1 VFGFGKKSGPILG
14 LDINSSTISVIQ
26 IEKTKT
32 DTKVSRF
39 SSMPTPPDIVREGL
53 LADPEAVGAAVRELL
68 DLVGIPNKKPLPVVN
83 VAIPGQAVVIRL
95 MPVPTGMPPDELNDV
110 VKQEAINNLPFPVD
124 EANLDYCLL
133 PSTERTDP
141 DGVRR
146 VDILLAAIQRVYVE
160 SYWRMAEAANVKL
173 GRVDISSLAVIR
185 TLSFAGMLQ
194 DDGQMTMSVNIR
206 NDATDITLIKKGM
219 PLFSRSVLLGVETLG
234 EAISRSIDAP
244 IDESIALLPR
254 LQLGSMPTAD
264 PKIGQAAQVARS
276 IFGDLTAEVGRSLE
290 FYMSQVGIVQVD
302 HVVLTG
308 AACVV
313 PGIGEFFA
321 NRLNIETVV
330 ADPFTNLIYDKAQI
344 LDERKPTHAMIVGLV
359 ADSGA
364 MALKTVEVDLNKQG
378 RNAMPMESR
387 TSGEDGD
394 EEGGEEE
401 VDTPWF
407 FPALGVG
414 IAACLIAVL
423 GYAVLAFYLSGQLDT
438 ELVTLEEDLTR
449 QKSEVDRMSKQKDE
463 LAVLRQKQEVLNKII
478 NHGTPRSA
486 ILQTVR
492 ETVPSGVQV
501 CNLELIENRFQAACL
516 SIDFTKASHY
526 AINLQ
531 GSNLLDDINLV
542 DIHRLK
548 KYPEQISFNINGIIK
563 PEAAQVDIDAVKPVA
578 DGSTKPRLIYFTQN
592 NNDACKS
599 FVAVLDA
606 AKAKYAPKFDF
617 QTVDMDDPANKALV
631 DKYHVTSAPDT
642 YIVDLAGN
650 VVEHLSGPVPAGLV
664 TAALEK
670 FSQVATASDTK

>member
-1 VFGFGKKSGPILG
+1 MLSFGKKSGPTLG

-68 DLVGIPNKKPLPVVN
+68 DLVGIPNKKPIPVVN

-95 MPVPTGMPPDELNDV
+95 MPVPTGMPPDELSDV
-110 VKQEAINNLPFPVD
+110 VKQEAVNNLPFPVD

-146 VDILLAAIQRVYVE
+146 VDVLLAAIQRVYVE
-160 SYWRMAEAANVKL
+160 SYWRMAEAANVTL
-173 GRVDISSLAVIR
+173 GRVDVSSLAVIR
-185 TLSFAGMLQ
+185 CLAFAGMLQ

-206 NDATDITLIKKGM
+206 NDATDITLIKRGM

-254 LQLGSMPTAD
+254 LQLGSIPTAD

-302 HVVLTG
+302 HVVLSG

-313 PGIGEFFA
+313 PGIGDFFA
-321 NRLNIETVV
+321 NRLNIETLV

-344 LDERKPTHAMIVGLV
+344 LDERKPTHAMIVGLL
-359 ADSGA
+359 ADGNSV
-364 MALKTVEVDLNKQG
+364 ALKTVEVDLNKQG
-378 RNAMPMESR
+378 RNAMTVTER
-387 TSGEDGD
+387 TDSDD
-394 EEGGEEE
+394 EEGEDDEEDI
-401 VDTPWF
+401 DTPWF
-407 FPALGVG
+407 VPSLGVG
-414 IAACLIAVL
+414 IAACLVVVL
-423 GYAVLAFYLSGQLDT
+423 GWAVLAFYLSGQLDS

-449 QKSEVDRMSKQKDE
+449 QKSQVDRMSKEKDE
-463 LAVLRQKQEVLNKII
+463 LAVLLQKQQVLSKII

-486 ILQTVR
+486 ILQVVR
-492 ETVPSGVQV
+492 ETVPVGVQL
-501 CNLELIENRFQAACL
+501 CTLELAENRFQTQCN

-531 GSNLLDDINLV
+531 GSDLLDDVTLADV
-542 DIHRLK
+542 HRMK
-548 KYPEQISFNINGIIK
+548 KAPQQIVFNISGLIR
-563 PEAAQVDIDAVKPVA
+563 PEAAQVDIDAAKPIA
-578 DGSTKPRLIYFTQN
+578 GGPARPKLICFTQN
-592 NNDACKS
+592 KNDASKS
-599 FVAVLDA
+599 FVVVLDA
-606 AKAKYAPKFDF
+606 AKAQYAPKFDF
-617 QTVDMDDPANKALV
+617 QMLDLDDPANKGLI
-631 DKYHVTSAPDT
+631 DQYHVTSAPDT
-642 YIVDLAGN
+642 YIVDSTGK
-650 VVEHLSGPVPAGLV
+650 VVQHLSGPVSAGTV
-664 TAALEK
+664 TAALDK
-670 FSQVATASDTK
+670 VGQVAAATATK